1 MTQRA
6 LRFAIAVGGLAAALA
21 PARAPA
27 DAPASA
33 DDRPLEQSTDGYV
46 GSAACH
52 SCHPGPYASW
62 HASYH
67 RTMTQVATAQTA
79 LGDFDSVD
87 LQLHG
92 DSYRLGR
99 DGDSL
104 WVELGPMERRTRH
117 PVVLSTG
124 SHHDQMYWY
133 TTPGGGRDLLQLPF
147 DWSRRLGRWIPAEMS
162 FLQPQ
167 ASRALPPEPAQ
178 WNTNCSSCHATHPDP
193 GLQRG
198 EGGARRFATRV
209 AEFGIACE
217 ACHGPGQ
224 EHVAAN
230 RDPRR
235 RYRLHL
241 EAHGDR
247 TIVNPRELPHAR
259 SAEVCGQC
267 HAIRFH
273 DAPVPTYRPGDELA
287 QHATLIRGA
296 LRDPAHP
303 QREEPR
309 MRALLAGLEKDPGY
323 WRSLFWGDGQVRV
336 SGREF
341 SGLLESPC
349 FQRGEVSCVS
359 CHAMHQQAGDAR
371 APADWAD
378 DQLGLG
384 MEGDAA
390 CTQCHRGF
398 AAPEALAAH
407 SHHAASS
414 RGSRC
419 YDCHMPHTVYG
430 IQKAHR
436 SHQVSSPSAAETLEL
451 GRPNACN
458 QCHLDRTLAWTAET
472 LEAWYG
478 IPKPALPP
486 EHRAVSATVL
496 AALRGDAGQRALA
509 AWSLGWEPALATAG
523 SDWIAPFLIHLLDDP
538 YASVRFVAYVAL
550 RDRPE
555 LSGWSYDFSAGAKR
569 RRAAIAE
576 ARRRAHVERAA
587 APTAARP
594 ELLLDAQ
601 GRLDAAEF
609 RRLASQR
616 DDTPTLLAE

>member
-1 MTQRA
+1 MTRRA
-6 LRFAIAVGGLAAALA
+6 LRIAIASGGFAAALV
-21 PARAPA
+21 PVRAPA
-27 DAPASA
+27 EAPASA
-33 DDRPLEQSTDGYV
+33 DDRPLAQPADGYV
-46 GSAACH
+46 GSQACQ

-62 HASYH
+62 HDSYH
-67 RTMTQVATAQTA
+67 RTMTQVATPKTA
-79 LGDFDSVD
+79 LGDFENVE

-92 DSYRLGR
+92 ESFRLGR
-99 DGDSL
+99 GGDSL
-104 WVELGPMERRTRH
+104 WVELGPAERRTRH
-117 PVVLSTG
+117 PIVLATG

-167 ASRALPPEPAQ
+167 STRASPPEPAQ
-178 WNTNCSSCHATHPDP
+178 WNTNCSGCHATHPDP
-193 GLQRG
+193 ALQRG
-198 EGGARRFATRV
+198 ESGAPRFATVV

-224 EHVAAN
+224 EHVVAN
-230 RDPRR
+230 TDPRR

-241 EAHGDR
+241 EARGDR
-247 TIVNPRELPHAR
+247 TILNPRELSHQR

-267 HAIRFH
+267 HSVRFQN
-273 DAPVPTYRPGDELA
+273 AQPATYRPGDELA

-309 MRALLAGLEKDPGY
+309 MRALLAGLEQDPAY
-323 WRSLFWGDGQVRV
+323 WRSLFWSDGQVRV

-341 SGLLESPC
+341 SGLRESPC
-349 FQRGEVSCVS
+349 FQRGEISCVS
-359 CHAMHQQAGDAR
+359 CHALHQQPGDVR
-371 APADWAD
+371 AAADWAN
-378 DQLGLG
+378 DQLELG
-384 MEGDAA
+384 MQGNAA

-407 SHHAASS
+407 THHSASS
-414 RGSRC
+414 SGSGC

-430 IQKAHR
+430 IQKAQR
-436 SHQVSSPSAAETLEL
+436 SHQVSSPSAAETLEV

-458 QCHLDRTLAWTAET
+458 QCHLDRTLAWTAEA

-478 IPKPALPP
+478 IPQPALPA
-486 EHRAVSATVL
+486 EHRTVSATLL
-496 AALRGDAGQRALA
+496 AALRGDAGQRVLA

-523 SDWIAPFLIHLLDDP
+523 SGWTARTLVHLLDDP
-538 YASVRFVAYVAL
+538 YASVRFVAYLAL
-550 RDRPE
+550 RERPE
-555 LSGWSYDFSAGAKR
+555 FAGWSYDFSAGAKR
-569 RRAAIAE
+569 RQPAITE
-576 ARRRAHVERAA
+576 ARRRARRAWA
-587 APTAARP
+587 SAPTPARS
-594 ELLLDAQ
+594 ELLSDAQ
-601 GRLDAAEF
+601 GRFDTAAF

-616 DDTPTLLAE
+616 DDTPIVLAE